1 MTKYR
6 KDFETLENKLKETIK
21 HIQEEH
27 AEDEQTSIILAFEVI
42 EKFLE
47 REGFLKSEIYKEM
60 FKDLEEIYIYN
71 PVNTYKVYR
80 KYGVCN

>member
-1 MTKYR
+1 MKKYR
-6 KDFETLENKLKETIK
+6 KDFEALENKLKETIK
-21 HIQEEH
+21 RIQEEH

-47 REGFLKSEIYKEM
+47 REGLLKSEIYKEI
-60 FKDLEEIYIYN
+60 FKDLEEIYIYS
-71 PVNTYKVYR
+71 PVNTYKVYK

>member
-1 MTKYR
+1 MKKYR
-6 KDFETLENKLKETIK
+6 KDFEALENKLKETIK
-21 HIQEEH
+21 RIQEEH

-47 REGFLKSEIYKEM
+47 REGLLKSEIYKEI